1 MTFPEHVAII
11 MDGNGRWGLKKKKS
25 RNYGHKKGLETVEKI
40 IEAAVYKKIKY
51 LTLFVFSTENWKRPN
66 KEVNYLISLLN
77 KYIDKEISNLLK
89 KNIKINVIG
98 DISPFPNILKNK
110 LKKISSLSKTNNKIQ
125 INMALNYGSRQEII
139 KAINSLN
146 KNNLKIN
153 EKNIN
158 KFLYTHD
165 VPEPEILIRT
175 GNTKRISNFLTWQII
190 YSEIFFVKKMWPD
203 FSKNDF
209 YKIIENYKKIERKFG
224 GLSERI
230 K

>member
-1 MTFPEHVAII
+1 MTFPQHVAII

-25 RNYGHKKGLETVEKI
+25 RNYGHKKGLETVEKV
-40 IEAAVYKKIKY
+40 IEAAIYKKIKY
-51 LTLFVFSTENWKRPN
+51 LTLFVFSTENWKRPI
-66 KEVNYLISLLN
+66 KEVNYLIRLLN

-98 DISPFPNILKNK
+98 DISPFPTVLKNK
-110 LKKISSLSKTNNKIQ
+110 IKKISSLSKTNNKIQ
-125 INMALNYGSRQEII
+125 INMALNYGSRQEIV

-203 FSKNDF
+203 FSKYDF

-224 GLSERI
+224 GLSERT